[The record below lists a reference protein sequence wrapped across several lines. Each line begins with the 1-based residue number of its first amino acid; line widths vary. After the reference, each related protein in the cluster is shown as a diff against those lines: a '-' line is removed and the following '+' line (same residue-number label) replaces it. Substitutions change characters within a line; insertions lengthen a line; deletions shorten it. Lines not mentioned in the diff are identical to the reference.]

1 VTGKDEAIR
10 SAERTLAVRLP
21 EDYASWLRTNDGL
34 ERDLGGSYLSL
45 YAVDELVE
53 LNHDYALAEL
63 MPGLIL
69 ICTDGG
75 GEGIG
80 LDVRGESSPV
90 VLVNLS
96 SLRWDDASGASLAST
111 VTEPLHSGCRE
122 RRRGMTDTFGR
133 PQRLPP
139 GPASSK
145 N

>member
-45 YAVDELVE
+45 YAVDELVG

-69 ICTDGG
+69 IGTDGG

-96 SLRWDDASGASLAST
+96 SLRWDDAIFQAESFEEFLQEHLHG
-111 VTEPLHSGCRE
+111 EPFRW
-122 RRRGMTDTFGR
+122 R
-133 PQRLPP
+133 
-139 GPASSK
+139 
-145 N
+145 